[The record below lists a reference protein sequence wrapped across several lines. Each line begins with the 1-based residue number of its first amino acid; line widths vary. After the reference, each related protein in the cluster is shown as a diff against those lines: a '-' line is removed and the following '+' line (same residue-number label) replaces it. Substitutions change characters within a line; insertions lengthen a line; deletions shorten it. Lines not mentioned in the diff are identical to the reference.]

1 MQKTGLVSTVTLFLT
16 AAFSMMSAMD
26 ALAALPKKTFVLV
39 HGAFA
44 DQSVW
49 DGPNPGQGVAEQL
62 RQRGYRVVTVT
73 LPGMGRDYGQT
84 EADVN
89 YNSASIDLNAHVNH
103 VADVLKM
110 DNVTD
115 AIMVC
120 HSYAG
125 MVCAGVQDRDDVK
138 DRIDKMVFF
147 DAVVPE
153 SGQSFFDAVGMP
165 SPDVFPSLEVFYQTL
180 GIVPEENLSCF
191 PNKKAQDF
199 NLFGA
204 DADWLDA
211 RHHCQ
216 PVHTLDQKLNFSW
229 NNDVRKYFVH
239 AEDNNNPTWFA
250 YYPFSAFPGRAA
262 AMGWNLYSIP
272 NSHYTFISHPDDTV
286 QLLMLIDSIPYENWP
301 FSMDVTQL

>member
-1 MQKTGLVSTVTLFLT
+1 MQKTGFITTATLFLT
-16 AAFSMMSAMD
+16 AAFSMVSAMD

-84 EADVN
+84 DADVN
-89 YNSASIDLNAHVNH
+89 YNSESIDLNAHVNH
-103 VADVLKM
+103 VADVLRI

-125 MVCAGVQDRDDVK
+125 MVCAGVQAREDAAE
-138 DRIDKMVFF
+138 RINKMVFF

-153 SGQSFFDAVGMP
+153 SGQSFFDAIGYDTEQDEI
-165 SPDVFPSLEVFYQTL
+165 PDTTL
-180 GIVPEENLSCF
+180 CF
-191 PNKKAQDF
+191 PNVPAQAF

-204 DADWLDA
+204 DADWLNA
-211 RHHCQ
+211 RQHCQ
-216 PVHTLDQKLNFSW
+216 PVRTLDQELNFSW
-229 NNDVRKYFVH
+229 NNDVQKYFVH
-239 AEDNNNPTWFA
+239 AEDDNEQKWFA

-262 AMGWNLYSIP
+262 AMGWNLHSIP